1 MMIVD
6 PTIYGKYK
14 AAILA
19 DATPLKN
26 YKDAVNEK
34 EIADENLGINVKAI
48 EDTWAEIAA

>member
-1 MMIVD
+1 MIVD

-26 YKDAVNEK
+26 YKDAVTAK
-34 EIADENLGINVKAI
+34 ETADDNLAANVKAI

>member
-1 MMIVD
+1 MIVD

-19 DATPLKN
+19 DAAPLKN
-26 YKDAVNEK
+26 YDDALEAK
-34 EIADENLGINVKAI
+34 EIADFNLAANVKAI